1 MAVFMG
7 IVFGTLLFIGAPIG
21 FTLGITALLCLLR
34 LDNPILL
41 KLIPQRFFAGIDSF
55 PLMAMPFFMLAGD
68 IMNQSGITERLV
80 GFTNTL
86 VGHLRGGLAHVNIL
100 ASVFFAGITGS
111 AVADTAALGSILIPA
126 MSQAG
131 YSTAFSAAVTAASS
145 VIGPI
150 IPPSII
156 MVLYG
161 SIMGVSIAG
170 LFAAGVVPGLL
181 FGAALMIPAGIISK
195 KRDYPIGDKRATI
208 GEIWASFKESFLALI
223 MPVLILGG
231 ILGGVFTPT
240 EAAAVAV
247 LYACLVGFFVFKT
260 LRVQDLPRM
269 LLHTS
274 SVMGMIFLIMAS
286 ASILGWLLASE
297 RIPELV
303 SRLVLSISTNPH
315 VVMLLINLFLLFVG
329 MFMDIGAALVIL
341 APILAPLAISVGVNP
356 LHFGVIMTIN
366 LNIGLITP
374 PLGACL
380 FVACGIGQL
389 KLEEVVPDLWPFI
402 LAEVAILLLITYV
415 PVIPMFLPRLLGLA

>member
-7 IVFGTLLFIGAPIG
+7 IVFATLLFIGAPIG

-34 LDNPILL
+34 LDNPVLL

-126 MSQAG
+126 MSEAG
-131 YSTAFSAAVTAASS
+131 YSTPFSAAVTAASS

-181 FGAALMIPAGIISK
+181 FGLALMIPAGIISK
-195 KRDYPIGDKRATI
+195 KRDYPIGDKRATL

-247 LYACLVGFFVFKT
+247 FYACLVGFFVFKT
-260 LRVQDLPRM
+260 LKVQDLPRM

-380 FVACGIGQL
+380 FVACGISRL
-389 KLEEVVPDLWPFI
+389 KLEDVVPDLWPFI
-402 LAEVAILLLITYV
+402 LAEVAILFLITYV
-415 PVIPMFLPRLLGLA
+415 PIIPMFLPKLLGFA

>member
-7 IVFGTLLFIGAPIG
+7 IVFATLLFIGAPIG

-34 LDNPILL
+34 LDNPVLL

-126 MSQAG
+126 MSEAG
-131 YSTAFSAAVTAASS
+131 YSTPFSAAVTAASS

-181 FGAALMIPAGIISK
+181 FGLALMIPAGIISK
-195 KRDYPIGDKRATI
+195 KRDYPIGDKRATL
-208 GEIWASFKESFLALI
+208 GEIWSSFKESFLALI

-247 LYACLVGFFVFKT
+247 FYACLVGFFVFKT
-260 LRVQDLPRM
+260 LKVQDLPRM

-303 SRLVLSISTNPH
+303 SQLVLSISTNPH
-315 VVMLLINLFLLFVG
+315 VVMLLINFFLLFVG

-341 APILAPLAISVGVNP
+341 APILAPLAMSVGVNP

-380 FVACGIGQL
+380 FVACGISRL
-389 KLEEVVPDLWPFI
+389 SLEDVVPDLWPFI
-402 LAEVAILLLITYV
+402 LSEVAILFLITYV
-415 PVIPMFLPRLLGLA
+415 PIIPMFLPKLLGFA

>member
-7 IVFGTLLFIGAPIG
+7 IVFATLLFIGAPIG

-34 LDNPILL
+34 LDNPVLL

-126 MSQAG
+126 MSEAG
-131 YSTAFSAAVTAASS
+131 YSTPFSAAVTAASS

-181 FGAALMIPAGIISK
+181 FGLALMIPAGIISK
-195 KRDYPIGDKRATI
+195 KRDYPIGDKRATL

-223 MPVLILGG
+223 MPILILGG

-247 LYACLVGFFVFKT
+247 FYACLVGFFVFKT
-260 LRVQDLPRM
+260 LKVQDLPRM

-380 FVACGIGQL
+380 FVACGISRL
-389 KLEEVVPDLWPFI
+389 KLEDVVPDLWPFI
-402 LAEVAILLLITYV
+402 LAEVAILFLITYV
-415 PVIPMFLPRLLGLA
+415 PIIPMFLPKLLGFA

>member
-7 IVFGTLLFIGAPIG
+7 IVFATLLFIGAPIG

-34 LDNPILL
+34 LDNPVLL

-126 MSQAG
+126 MSEAG
-131 YSTAFSAAVTAASS
+131 YSTPFSAAVTAASS

-181 FGAALMIPAGIISK
+181 FGLALMIPAGIISK
-195 KRDYPIGDKRATI
+195 KRDYPIGYKRATL

-223 MPVLILGG
+223 MPILILGG

-247 LYACLVGFFVFKT
+247 FYACLVGFFVFKT
-260 LRVQDLPRM
+260 LKVQDLPRM

-380 FVACGIGQL
+380 FVACGISRL
-389 KLEEVVPDLWPFI
+389 KLEDVVPDLWPFI
-402 LAEVAILLLITYV
+402 LAEVAILFLITYV
-415 PVIPMFLPRLLGLA
+415 PIIPMFLPKLLGFA